1 MKYDTVVIGAG
12 ITGMTC
18 AYQLTRAKKN
28 ILVLESRD
36 RVGGQMHTVKVG
48 DFTFEEGPS
57 TSVVKYPEVAEL
69 FEQLGDSCQLE
80 VACESSKRRLIWKG
94 DRFHELPS
102 GLVSAIRTPLFNW
115 CDKIRILMEPWRK
128 KGNNPNESVGELAQ
142 RRLGKS
148 YVDYAVDPFMSGVY
162 AGDPYK
168 LPTRLALPKLYNLE
182 QEYGSFIRGS
192 IAKAKLPKTERDKKA
207 SKKLFSVKGGFV
219 QLITALEK
227 AIGSEHIITSASGV
241 RVMPSGKDWS
251 IAYSVNGE
259 QHTIE
264 AGQVVTTC
272 GAYALP
278 EVLPFIDSDKMAD
291 ISNLFYAPVVQV
303 GVGLADCGGN
313 VWKAFGAL
321 VPSKEK
327 KDVLGILFPSAC
339 FVGRSPEAGAS
350 MSFFMGGV
358 RHQDM
363 LQYSDEELTRIV
375 SGHLADMLGYP
386 AGKKPDAIRIFRHQ
400 HAIPQYEVSSD
411 ARFKAID
418 DVQRQYPTLRIA
430 GNLRGGIGMGDRIK
444 QAFDEASYLVN
455 LPVE

>member
-102 GLVSAIRTPLFNW
+102 GLVSAIRTPLFSW

-241 RVMPSGKDWS
+241 RVMPSGRDWS

-339 FVGRSPEAGAS
+339 FVGRSPEAGAT

-358 RHQDM
+358 RHHVN
-363 LQYSDEELTRIV
+363 SSRSSRCV
-375 SGHLADMLGYP
+375 SGGAKSGTGSRYRLNS
-386 AGKKPDAIRIFRHQ
+386 AGVRPF
-400 HAIPQYEVSSD
+400 VLLVFTGSSSPSRVMRWISS
-411 ARFKAID
+411 AMAVYCVVCR
-418 DVQRQYPTLRIA
+418 
-430 GNLRGGIGMGDRIK
+430 
-444 QAFDEASYLVN
+444 
-455 LPVE
+455 

>member
-102 GLVSAIRTPLFNW
+102 GLVSAIRTPLFSW

-162 AGDPYK
+162 AGDPNK

-219 QLITALEK
+219 QLISALEK

-278 EVLPFIDSDKMAD
+278 EVLPF
-291 ISNLFYAPVVQV
+291 
-303 GVGLADCGGN
+303 
-313 VWKAFGAL
+313 
-321 VPSKEK
+321 
-327 KDVLGILFPSAC
+327 
-339 FVGRSPEAGAS
+339 
-350 MSFFMGGV
+350 
-358 RHQDM
+358 
-363 LQYSDEELTRIV
+363 
-375 SGHLADMLGYP
+375 
-386 AGKKPDAIRIFRHQ
+386 
-400 HAIPQYEVSSD
+400 
-411 ARFKAID
+411 
-418 DVQRQYPTLRIA
+418 
-430 GNLRGGIGMGDRIK
+430 
-444 QAFDEASYLVN
+444 
-455 LPVE
+455 